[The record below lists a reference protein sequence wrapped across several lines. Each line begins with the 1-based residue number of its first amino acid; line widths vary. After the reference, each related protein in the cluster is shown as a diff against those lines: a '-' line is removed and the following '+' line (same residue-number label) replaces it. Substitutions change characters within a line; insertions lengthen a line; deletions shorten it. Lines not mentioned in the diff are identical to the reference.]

1 MLLDSDSSG
10 VHHVLGTG
18 SRDAHKWRHGMGG
31 PGNEECTWWRG
42 RTSNMLNMNEVAG
55 GHHWCVGEGCV
66 GCVNAS
72 EHGVCG
78 RVRRMGM
85 SGQKLVEA
93 SG

>member
-1 MLLDSDSSG
+1 
-10 VHHVLGTG
+10 
-18 SRDAHKWRHGMGG
+18 
-31 PGNEECTWWRG
+31 
-42 RTSNMLNMNEVAG
+42 MLNMNEVAG